1 MPSKSPSPNCDAV
14 LCDWEKAEHT
24 FLFHGSDAFCTFDGK
39 KYSAGESW
47 HPYLEPVGVMYCLR
61 CTCAQDASVSC
72 YQIQCPVLQCPDPIS
87 DRQQCCPRC
96 PELQASPRLQAPV
109 NSSCQHNGTTYQHG
123 DMFTHSDLF
132 PSRQSNQC
140 AQCSCSEGQIY
151 CGLVSC
157 LDLLCPSPQSVPGTC
172 CPVCRDGSNERLIE
186 EPQLTGGVKHPQHQ
200 CLGDSRARGALGL
213 TDPRT
218 SASLELIS
226 RNVRSKGRIGTTV
239 KIILKEDHKKACVYN
254 GETYSHGEVWH
265 PTVRYITHLPCIL
278 CTCRDGTQD
287 CQKVTCPKV
296 YPCEEPEAV
305 EGKCCKACPEDKVAP
320 AGGIGPTKC
329 RVSVYMFV
337 PPASGTEHPGENLR
351 KVAIERESSEEVEI
365 YIWKLVRGI
374 FHLIQI
380 KKVKKLEFRQEVQDF
395 RLVSR
400 TSGGTRDPTQHLGRA
415 RLGWARR
422 ALWGEGQRLAE
433 NAVPRGRGRDASTY
447 QSGIVSSSC
456 SRGGEW
462 ALGGQCEQA
471 VLSQHKKLH
480 GAAAGTARLS
490 QLCVGGAAHPLPP
503 HAPPPVLIHSWH
515 VGN

>member
-1 MPSKSPSPNCDAV
+1 MGPC
-14 LCDWEKAEHT
+14 
-24 FLFHGSDAFCTFDGK
+24 
-39 KYSAGESW
+39 
-47 HPYLEPVGVMYCLR
+47 
-61 CTCAQDASVSC
+61 
-72 YQIQCPVLQCPDPIS
+72 
-87 DRQQCCPRC
+87 
-96 PELQASPRLQAPV
+96 
-109 NSSCQHNGTTYQHG
+109 HG

-172 CPVCRDGSNERLIE
+172 CPVCRGNVGLAAQASPRCLSG
-186 EPQLTGGVKHPQHQ
+186 QKHPQHQ

-365 YIWKLVRGI
+365 YIWKLVRGEAPSSVAGSSRQRKTTCLLL
-374 FHLIQI
+374 FKSAGLI
-380 KKVKKLEFRQEVQDF
+380 K
-395 RLVSR
+395 
-400 TSGGTRDPTQHLGRA
+400 
-415 RLGWARR
+415 
-422 ALWGEGQRLAE
+422 
-433 NAVPRGRGRDASTY
+433 
-447 QSGIVSSSC
+447 
-456 SRGGEW
+456 W
-462 ALGGQCEQA
+462 ALDAGRQ
-471 VLSQHKKLH
+471 VLVKHQKNFLK
-480 GAAAGTARLS
+480 A
-490 QLCVGGAAHPLPP
+490 
-503 HAPPPVLIHSWH
+503 
-515 VGN
+515 